1 MELQKPLDPRARFCI
16 VMCVDF
22 EDQRT
27 EESSCFKEWVTM
39 IAALFWV
46 KIVST
51 DVLEDQQ
58 NRESSHY
65 RPFLLFTGFFCLQ
78 RVGHVISSS
87 SLPITL
93 LEHAHQSL
101 KCKLWGLLNF
111 KATST
116 QP

>member
-46 KIVST
+46 KIVSR
-51 DVLEDQQ
+51 DVLEDRQ
-58 NRESSHY
+58 NREKLSLQTFYFIY
-65 RPFLLFTGFFCLQ
+65 RVFLLTESWSC
-78 RVGHVISSS
+78 
-87 SLPITL
+87 
-93 LEHAHQSL
+93 
-101 KCKLWGLLNF
+101 
-111 KATST
+111 
-116 QP
+116 

>member
-46 KIVST
+46 KIVSR

-58 NRESSHY
+58 NREKLSLQTFY
-65 RPFLLFTGFFCLQ
+65 FIYGVFLLTESWSCYLQ
-78 RVGHVISSS
+78 LIIAHNFAGTCPS
-87 SLPITL
+87 ITKMQ
-93 LEHAHQSL
+93 AM
-101 KCKLWGLLNF
+101 GP
-111 KATST
+111 A
-116 QP
+116 